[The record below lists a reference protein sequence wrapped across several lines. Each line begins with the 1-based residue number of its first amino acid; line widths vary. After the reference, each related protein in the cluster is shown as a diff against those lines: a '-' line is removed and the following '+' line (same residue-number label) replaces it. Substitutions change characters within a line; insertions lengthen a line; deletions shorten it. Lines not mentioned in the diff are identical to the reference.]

1 MESRRDDRASR
12 LSSRL
17 LAIAVLL
24 LCLCAAARGL
34 SCDFYDDSCP
44 DLDIIVQARVSA
56 AMKAE
61 ARMGAS
67 LLRLHFHDCFVNGCD
82 GSILLDGPTSEKLA
96 LPNLNSVRGYE
107 VIDAIKADL
116 EKACPGV
123 VSCADVVAY
132 AAKYGVLLSG
142 GPDYDVRLGRK
153 DGLVAN
159 QSGANSNLPSPFDS
173 ISVITQ
179 RFKDVGLNTKDV
191 VVLSGAH
198 TIGRSRCVLFS
209 SRLANFSATN
219 SVDPTLDSALASSL
233 QQLCRG
239 GDGNQT
245 AALDAGSADAFD
257 NHYYQNLLAKKG
269 LLSSDQGLFSSPDG
283 VNATKA
289 LVQAYSANS
298 QRFLCDFGDSMIKM
312 GNIPPLNASAGQIR
326 KKCSVVN

>member
-1 MESRRDDRASR
+1 MESRRDHRA
-12 LSSRL
+12 SSRL
-17 LAIAVLL
+17 LVGAVAL
-24 LCLCAAARGL
+24 LCLCAAASGQL
-34 SCDFYDDSCP
+34 SCNFYKASCP
-44 DLDIIVQARVSA
+44 NLDSTVQARVSA

-82 GSILLDGPTSEKLA
+82 GSILLDGPDSEKLA

-116 EKACPGV
+116 EQACPGV

-153 DGLVAN
+153 DGPVAN
-159 QSGANSNLPSPFDS
+159 QSGANSNLPSPFNS
-173 ISVITQ
+173 ITVIAQ
-179 RFKDVGLNTKDV
+179 KFKDVGLNTKDV

-198 TIGRSRCVLFS
+198 TIGRSRCVLFR
-209 SRLANFSATN
+209 SRLANFSATD
-219 SVDPTLDSALASSL
+219 SVDPTMDSALASSL
-233 QQLCRG
+233 QQLCSGG

-245 AALDAGSADAFD
+245 ADLDAGSADAFD
-257 NHYYQNLLAKKG
+257 NHYYKNLLANKG

-283 VNATKA
+283 VNATRA

-298 QRFLCDFGDSMIKM
+298 QRFLYDFGVSMVRM
-312 GNIPPLNASAGQIR
+312 GNIAPLNASAGQIR
-326 KKCSVVN
+326 TKCSAVN

>member
-1 MESRRDDRASR
+1 MEYSRRDHRTSR
-12 LSSRL
+12 RL
-17 LAIAVLL
+17 LVGAVVL
-24 LCLCAAARGL
+24 LCLGAAASGQL
-34 SCDFYDDSCP
+34 SDDFYDDSCP
-44 DLDIIVQARVSA
+44 DLDSIVQARVSA

-82 GSILLDGPTSEKLA
+82 GSILLDGPDSEKLA
-96 LPNLNSVRGYE
+96 APNLNSVRGYE

-116 EKACPGV
+116 EKACPGI

-142 GPDYDVRLGRK
+142 GPDYDVLLGRR
-153 DGLVAN
+153 DGLAAN
-159 QSGANSNLPSPFDS
+159 QSGANRNLPSPFSS

-179 RFKDVGLNTKDV
+179 RFKDVGLNTNDV

-209 SRLANFSATN
+209 NRLANFSATS
-219 SVDPTLDSALASSL
+219 SVDPTLDSSLASSL
-233 QQLCRG
+233 QQLCKG

-245 AALDAGSADAFD
+245 ADLDAGSADAFD
-257 NHYYQNLLAKKG
+257 NHYYKNLLAKKG

-289 LVQAYSANS
+289 LVQAYSYNS
-298 QRFLCDFGDSMIKM
+298 QRFLCDFGDAMVKM
-312 GNIPPLNASAGQIR
+312 GNIAPLTGSAGQIR
-326 KKCSVVN
+326 KKCRAAN